1 MIIYITQQNKRTMK
15 NFERTC
21 GCLANDFSLGSPLM
35 TVGYNISPVCSFII
49 SFLTRLPTM
58 SVFSDSSSI
67 SLYIAGTGKTEF
79 SRACEVVE
87 NDTHLSPPRIYRF
100 TNGFINPAIQSYS
113 LFGSWNCSASTWVFT
128 SFGGWP
134 ASLKT

>member
-100 TNGFINPAIQSYS
+100 TNGFLELLS
-113 LFGSWNCSASTWVFT
+113 LNLGFHLVWRLAGLTQNVSRSRSGEVR
-128 SFGGWP
+128 
-134 ASLKT
+134 K